1 MALVSTLTIGG
12 NLTADPELREDRN
25 GKPICRIR
33 IASTP
38 RRRNKDTKEWEDGD
52 PVYMSCTAFGE
63 MAQNIASTL
72 SKGMR
77 VVVHGNLQQDEW
89 LDKDTGTKKT
99 DKSMTIE
106 DIGPSLMFA
115 AYTKRDRRAA
125 NAPQG
130 DDGIGGQGGW
140 ATSDETPF

>member
-12 NLTADPELREDRN
+12 NLVADPELRADRN

-38 RRRNKDTKEWEDGD
+38 RRRNPETQQWEDGD

-63 MAQNIASTL
+63 MAENIASTL
-72 SKGMR
+72 TKGMR
-77 VVVHGNLQQDEW
+77 VVVHGTLKQDEW
-89 LDKDTGTKKT
+89 TDKESGTKKS
-99 DKSMTIE
+99 DKSMNIE

-115 AYTKRDRRAA
+115 AYSKRDKRSAGSSSG
-125 NAPQG
+125 G
-130 DDGIGGQGGW
+130 DDW
-140 ATSDETPF
+140 ASGSATDDMTPF